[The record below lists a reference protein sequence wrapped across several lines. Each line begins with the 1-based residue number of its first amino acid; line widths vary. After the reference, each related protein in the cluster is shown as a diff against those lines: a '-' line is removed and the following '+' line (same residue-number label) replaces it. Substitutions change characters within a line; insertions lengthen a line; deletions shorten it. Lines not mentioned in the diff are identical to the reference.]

1 MSFLLN
7 FSSQF
12 GKMSFGGT
20 GWNISTHSPFPS
32 SLNSTTS
39 NKGKLPFSIPLV
51 FPSTKHSKHFTHEK
65 HGMRSLITILQ
76 LFDILFINNTS
87 LGLGPKGP
95 TLVRIRIIK
104 KKKKKTLSQADVNYF
119 MLLVISFGF
128 HFAFEFC
135 LVVKRDS
142 FETSLVVKMNW
153 VSSCWSNL

>member
-1 MSFLLN
+1 
-7 FSSQF
+7 
-12 GKMSFGGT
+12 
-20 GWNISTHSPFPS
+20 
-32 SLNSTTS
+32 
-39 NKGKLPFSIPLV
+39 
-51 FPSTKHSKHFTHEK
+51 
-65 HGMRSLITILQ
+65 MRSLITILQ

-95 TLVRIRIIK
+95 ALVRFFII
-104 KKKKKTLSQADVNYF
+104 KKKTLSQADVNYF
-119 MLLVISFGF
+119 MLLVLSFGF